1 MSVLSRAR
9 DRRVTSPLGQPDA
22 PARHSRKRGG
32 LGNCWKRAVLRR
44 LDRFAGGR
52 IVLSDAAEQ
61 HELGELGDPPLEAVV
76 EVLDGRFYRQLA
88 LGGHLGAA
96 EAYLRGWWQC
106 DDLVALCRMFCRDMD
121 ASWRMEGGVAR
132 LGAWLGR
139 FVHALRR
146 NTLSGSRRNIAA
158 HYDLGEDFFSLFLD
172 PTMAYSCA
180 VFPRPDSTLEEASRE
195 KFDRACR
202 ALRLGPGER
211 LLEIG
216 SGWGGLALHAA
227 EQYRCRVTTVTI
239 SRRQFDYVR
248 RLIDQRGLVD
258 RVEVRLEDYRRVEG
272 TFDKLVSIEMIEA
285 VGWQYLDTFFGV
297 CSRCLKADGAMFLQA
312 ILMPDQRYD
321 RHRRS
326 VDFIRYYVFPGGC
339 LPSLGAICRALGRAT
354 DLQIVAL
361 DDITAHYAETLAQW
375 RHRMVAN
382 TDRVLAL
389 GLGEELLRLWEFYFC
404 YCEAGF
410 REHVI
415 ADAQML
421 LAKPGFARR
430 WGTEPATP

>member
-1 MSVLSRAR
+1 MSILSRAR
-9 DRRVTSPLGQPDA
+9 DRRRSTSAASPGA
-22 PARHSRKRGG
+22 PAKPPRRFAPFGKQ
-32 LGNCWKRAVLRR
+32 WKRAVLRR
-44 LDRFAGGR
+44 LERFGGGR
-52 IVLSDAAEQ
+52 ILLCDAAEQ
-61 HELGELGDPPLEAVV
+61 HALGQRGDPPLEAVV
-76 EVLDGRFYRQLA
+76 EVLDERFYRRLA

-96 EAYLRGWWQC
+96 EAYLRGWWRC
-106 DDLVALCRMFCRDMD
+106 DDLTALCRMFCRDME
-121 ASWRMEGGVAR
+121 ASWRMEGGLAR
-132 LGAWLGR
+132 WGGWLGR
-139 FVHALRR
+139 LVHALRR

-202 ALRLGPGER
+202 ALRLSAGER

-227 EQYRCRVTTVTI
+227 EHYGCRVTTVTI
-239 SRRQFDYVR
+239 SRRQFAHVR
-248 RLIDQRGLVD
+248 RLIDRRGLAG
-258 RVEVRLEDYRRVEG
+258 RVEVRLEDYRRIEG

-285 VGWQYLDTFFGV
+285 VGWQYLDTFFGG
-297 CSRCLKADGAMFLQA
+297 CSRCLVPDGAMFLQA

-321 RHRRS
+321 QYRRS

-339 LPSLGAICRALGRAT
+339 LPSLGAICRSLGRST
-354 DLQIVAL
+354 DMQIVAL
-361 DDITAHYAETLAQW
+361 EDITAHYAETLVRW
-375 RHRMVAN
+375 RERLVENA
-382 TDRVLAL
+382 DRVMAL

-415 ADAQML
+415 ADAQL
-421 LAKPGFARR
+421 VLAKPGFARR
-430 WGTEPATP
+430 WMAE